1 MFDEKVLQK
10 QLKVAT
16 LIHDL
21 VPPSLMGDLGQIR

>member
-21 VPPSLMGDLGQIR
+21 VPPSLMGDLG